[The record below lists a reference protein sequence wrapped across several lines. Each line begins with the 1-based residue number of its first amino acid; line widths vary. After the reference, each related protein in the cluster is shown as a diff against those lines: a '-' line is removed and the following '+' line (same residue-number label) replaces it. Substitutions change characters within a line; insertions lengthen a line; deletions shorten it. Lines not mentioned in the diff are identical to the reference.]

1 MFRFWLISV
10 DLWVLSNSPKIYL
23 TGRNKSVRSL
33 TISRLNSSKLAFT
46 LIFQK
51 RRSYYWFCMIPCTL
65 IQIELQMEISLFNMF
80 VYFTSFNMKE
90 NLHSCYVHN
99 QRRKTSLNC
108 MFYSCRLFYTVLN
121 VSYKYNLSLWE

>member
-33 TISRLNSSKLAFT
+33 TIPRLNSSKLAFT

-51 RRSYYWFCMIPCTL
+51 GVAIIDFVWFPA
-65 IQIELQMEISLFNMF
+65 F
-80 VYFTSFNMKE
+80 
-90 NLHSCYVHN
+90 
-99 QRRKTSLNC
+99 
-108 MFYSCRLFYTVLN
+108 
-121 VSYKYNLSLWE
+121 

>member
-10 DLWVLSNSPKIYL
+10 DLWVLSNSRKIYL

-51 RRSYYWFCMIPCTL
+51 GVAIIDFVWFPAL
-65 IQIELQMEISLFNMF
+65 
-80 VYFTSFNMKE
+80 
-90 NLHSCYVHN
+90 
-99 QRRKTSLNC
+99 
-108 MFYSCRLFYTVLN
+108 
-121 VSYKYNLSLWE
+121 